1 MKLKTLKILAA
12 AAIPALGLVAAGS
25 ATAQE
30 YPSEPIQLVIP
41 YNPGGDSDLVGRLF
55 AGQLERVLG
64 STVVPV
70 NVAGASGSIA
80 TTKVYQ
86 ADPDGYTML
95 FHHSGV
101 LGSMLTGAIDFAFDD
116 LTVLGSVGLSEG
128 SIWVTSGSSPY
139 QNMEELVAAA
149 KANPGTVK
157 NGINFGS
164 QTHVHAAAFEEAAGV
179 EMHNVDVG
187 GIGEKIVSILGQ
199 HVDVSEVQVG
209 AVQSYLESGDMR
221 ALGTPAG
228 QRFSGL
234 PDVATF
240 QEQGIDVAMPD
251 RLFWVALPPEAPA
264 NVVETLQAALA
275 ELGES
280 DELATEY
287 AKVQITPQF
296 LSAEDTV
303 EYLNNEFEFNSQY
316 KDIFLSRKK
325 K

>member
-1 MKLKTLKILAA
+1 MKLKTLKTLAL
-12 AAIPALGLVAAGS
+12 AAIPAFGLITAGAAI
-25 ATAQE
+25 AQD
-30 YPSEPIQLVIP
+30 YPSQPIQLVIP
-41 YNPGGDSDLVGRLF
+41 YNPGGDSDLLGRIF
-55 AGQLERVLG
+55 ASQLERVLE

-101 LGSMLTGAIDFAFDD
+101 LGSMLTKAIDFRFDD
-116 LTVLGSVGLSEG
+116 LTVLGSVGMSEG
-128 SIWVTSGSSPY
+128 SIWVTSASSPY
-139 QNMEELVAAA
+139 QNMEDLVEAA

-187 GIGEKIVSILGQ
+187 GIGEKIVSILGK

-221 ALGTPAG
+221 ALGTPAA

-251 RLFWVALPPEAPA
+251 RLFWVALPPNAPA
-264 NVVETLQAALA
+264 DVVEKLQSALA

-280 DELATEY
+280 KELATEY
-287 AKVQITPQF
+287 AKVQMTPRF
-296 LSAEDTV
+296 LSAQETAD
-303 EYLNNEFEFNSQY
+303 YLNNEFDFNSQY
-316 KDIFLSRKK
+316 KDIFLSKK
-325 K
+325 

>member
-1 MKLKTLKILAA
+1 MKLNT
-12 AAIPALGLVAAGS
+12 LVAMTIPVLSLCAAG
-25 ATAQE
+25 TLVAQE
-30 YPSEPIQLVIP
+30 YPTKPIQLVVP
-41 YNPGGDSDLVGRLF
+41 YNPGGDTDLLGRIF
-55 AGQLERVLG
+55 ATQLGDVLG
-64 STVVPV
+64 QTVVPV
-70 NVAGASGSIA
+70 NMPGASGSIA
-80 TTKVYQ
+80 TNHVYQ

-101 LGSMLTGAIDFAFDD
+101 LVSMLTNAIDFSFEDM
-116 LTVLGSVGLSEG
+116 TVIGAVGLSEG
-128 SIWVTSGSSPY
+128 SIWVTSAMSPY
-139 QNMEELVAAA
+139 QNMEDLVEAA
-149 KANPGTVK
+149 KANPGLVK

-228 QRFSGL
+228 QRYSGL

-251 RLFWVALPPEAPA
+251 RLFWVALPPEASSVA
-264 NVVETLQAALA
+264 VETLTAALA
-275 ELGES
+275 ELAVSE
-280 DELATEY
+280 ELATEY
-287 AKVQITPQF
+287 AKVQMTPYF
-296 LSAEDTV
+296 LSAEEATD
-303 EYLNNEFEFNSQY
+303 YLLTEFEFNS
-316 KDIFLSRKK
+316 KFEDVFIARN
-325 K
+325 

>member
-1 MKLKTLKILAA
+1 MKMKTLKTLALV
-12 AAIPALGLVAAGS
+12 AISALGLFAAQS
-25 ATAQE
+25 TVAQE
-30 YPSEPIQLVIP
+30 YPSQPIQLIIP
-41 YNPGGDSDLVGRLF
+41 YNPGGDTDLLARIF
-55 AGQLERVLG
+55 AAQLEKALDN
-64 STVVPV
+64 TVVPV

-86 ADPDGYTML
+86 SAPDGYTML

-101 LGSMLTGAIDFAFDD
+101 LGSMLTKAIDFRFDD

-128 SIWVTSGSSPY
+128 SIWVTAANSPY
-139 QNMEELVAAA
+139 QNMEDLVKAA

-209 AVQSYLESGDMR
+209 AVQSYLDSGDMR
-221 ALGTPAG
+221 ALGTPAA
-228 QRFSGL
+228 QRFRGL
-234 PDVATF
+234 PDVLTF

-251 RLFWVALPPEAPA
+251 RLFWVALPPGAPA
-264 NVVETLQAALA
+264 DVVEKLEAALA
-275 ELGES
+275 EMGKSE
-280 DELATEY
+280 ELASEY
-287 AKVQITPQF
+287 AKVQMTPRF

-303 EYLNNEFEFNSQY
+303 KYLNDEYEFNSRY
-316 KDIFLSRKK
+316 KDIFLSKN
-325 K
+325 

>member
-1 MKLKTLKILAA
+1 MRMTTMKTLAL
-12 AAIPALGLVAAGS
+12 AAIPALGLF
-25 ATAQE
+25 TAQSTVAQD
-30 YPSEPIQLVIP
+30 YPTQPIQLIIP
-41 YNPGGDSDLVGRLF
+41 YNPGGDTDLLARIF
-55 AGQLERVLG
+55 ASQLEKALDN
-64 STVVPV
+64 TVVPV

-86 ADPDGYTML
+86 AAPDGYTML

-101 LGSMLTGAIDFAFDD
+101 LGSMLTKAIDFRFDD
-116 LTVLGSVGLSEG
+116 LAVLGSVGLSEG
-128 SIWVTSGSSPY
+128 SIWVTAASSPY
-139 QNMEELVAAA
+139 QNMEDLVKAA

-209 AVQSYLESGDMR
+209 AVKSYLDSGDMR
-221 ALGTPAG
+221 ALGTPAA

-234 PDVATF
+234 ADVPTF
-240 QEQGIDVAMPD
+240 EEQGIDVAMPD
-251 RLFWVALPPEAPA
+251 RLFWVALPPKAPA
-264 NVVETLQAALA
+264 DVIEKLKAALA
-275 ELGES
+275 EIGKSE
-280 DELATEY
+280 ELATEY
-287 AKVQITPQF
+287 AKVQMTPRF

-303 EYLNNEFEFNSQY
+303 KYLNDEYEFNSRY
-316 KDIFLSRKK
+316 EDVFLSKN
-325 K
+325 

>member
-1 MKLKTLKILAA
+1 MWL
-12 AAIPALGLVAAGS
+12 S
-25 ATAQE
+25 
-30 YPSEPIQLVIP
+30 
-41 YNPGGDSDLVGRLF
+41 
-55 AGQLERVLG
+55 
-64 STVVPV
+64 
-70 NVAGASGSIA
+70 ASGSIA

-101 LGSMLTGAIDFAFDD
+101 LGSMLTKAIDFRFDD
-116 LTVLGSVGLSEG
+116 LTVLGSVGMSEG
-128 SIWVTSGSSPY
+128 SIWVTSASSPY
-139 QNMEELVAAA
+139 QNMEDLVEAA

-221 ALGTPAG
+221 ALGTPAA

-251 RLFWVALPPEAPA
+251 RLFWVALPPNAPA
-264 NVVETLQAALA
+264 DVVEKLQEALA

-280 DELATEY
+280 EELATEY
-287 AKVQITPQF
+287 AKVQMTPRF
-296 LSAEDTV
+296 LPAQETV
-303 EYLNNEFEFNSQY
+303 DYLNNEFEFNSQY
-316 KDIFLSRKK
+316 KDIFLSKK
-325 K
+325 

>member
-1 MKLKTLKILAA
+1 MKLTALKTLAL
-12 AAIPALGLVAAGS
+12 AAIPALGLFTAGS
-25 ATAQE
+25 AVAQE

-41 YNPGGDSDLVGRLF
+41 YNPGGDSDLVGRIF
-55 AGQLERVLG
+55 ASQLERVLD

-101 LGSMLTGAIDFAFDD
+101 LGSMLTKAIDFRFDD
-116 LTVLGSVGLSEG
+116 LTVLGSVGMSEG
-128 SIWVTSGSSPY
+128 SIWVTSAGSPY
-139 QNMEELVAAA
+139 QNMEDLVKAA

-164 QTHVHAAAFEEAAGV
+164 QTHVHAAAFEKAAGV

-199 HVDVSEVQVG
+199 HVDVSEVQAG

-221 ALGTPAG
+221 ALGTPAV
-228 QRFSGL
+228 QRFHGL
-234 PDVATF
+234 PEVATF
-240 QEQGIDVAMPD
+240 QEQGIDVAMPN
-251 RLFWVALPPEAPA
+251 RLFWVALPPNAPA
-264 NVVETLQAALA
+264 DVVEKLTAALA

-280 DELATEY
+280 EELATEY
-287 AKVQITPQF
+287 AKVKMTQRF
-296 LSAEDTV
+296 LPAQETV
-303 EYLNNEFEFNSQY
+303 DYLNSEFEFNSQY
-316 KDIFLSRKK
+316 EEIFLSKK
-325 K
+325 

>member
-1 MKLKTLKILAA
+1 
-12 AAIPALGLVAAGS
+12 
-25 ATAQE
+25 
-30 YPSEPIQLVIP
+30 
-41 YNPGGDSDLVGRLF
+41 
-55 AGQLERVLG
+55 
-64 STVVPV
+64 
-70 NVAGASGSIA
+70 
-80 TTKVYQ
+80 
-86 ADPDGYTML
+86 DGYTML

-101 LGSMLTGAIDFAFDD
+101 LGSMLTKAIDFRFDD
-116 LTVLGSVGLSEG
+116 LTVLGSVGISEG
-128 SIWVTSGSSPY
+128 SIWVTSANSPY
-139 QNMEELVAAA
+139 QNMEDLVEAA

-221 ALGTPAG
+221 ALGTPAA

-251 RLFWVALPPEAPA
+251 RLFWVALPPNASADVAEK
-264 NVVETLQAALA
+264 LKAALA

-280 DELATEY
+280 EELATEY
-287 AKVQITPQF
+287 AKVQMTPRF
-296 LSAEDTV
+296 LSAEETED
-303 EYLNNEFEFNSQY
+303 YLNNEFAFNLKY
-316 KDIFLSRKK
+316 EDIFLSKK
-325 K
+325 

>member
-1 MKLKTLKILAA
+1 MRMTSLKTLALAA
-12 AAIPALGLVAAGS
+12 VPVLGLLTAQS
-25 ATAQE
+25 TLAQE
-30 YPSEPIQLVIP
+30 YPSQPIQLIIP
-41 YNPGGDSDLVGRLF
+41 YNPGGDTDLLARIF
-55 AGQLERVLG
+55 ASQLEKALDN
-64 STVVPV
+64 TVVPV

-86 ADPDGYTML
+86 AAPDGYTML

-101 LGSMLTGAIDFAFDD
+101 LGSMLTKAIDFRFDD

-128 SIWVTSGSSPY
+128 SIWVTAASSPY
-139 QNMEELVAAA
+139 QNMEDLVKAA

-209 AVQSYLESGDMR
+209 AVQSYLDSGDMR
-221 ALGTPAG
+221 ALGTPAA

-234 PDVATF
+234 PDVGTF

-251 RLFWVALPPEAPA
+251 RLFWVALPPKASAE
-264 NVVETLQAALA
+264 VVEKLKAALA
-275 ELGES
+275 ELGKSE
-280 DELATEY
+280 ELATEY
-287 AKVQITPQF
+287 AKVQMTPRF
-296 LSAEDTV
+296 LSAEETV
-303 EYLNNEFEFNSQY
+303 KYLNDEYDFNSRY
-316 KDIFLSRKK
+316 KEIFLSKN
-325 K
+325 

>member
-1 MKLKTLKILAA
+1 MKLKTLKTLAL
-12 AAIPALGLVAAGS
+12 AAIPALGLATAGP
-25 ATAQE
+25 AVAQE

-41 YNPGGDSDLVGRLF
+41 YNPGGDTDLLGRIF
-55 AGQLERVLG
+55 ATQLERVLG

-80 TTKVYQ
+80 TTKVYK
-86 ADPDGYTML
+86 AEPDGYTML

-101 LGSMLTGAIDFAFDD
+101 LGSMLTKAIDFSFDD
-116 LTVLGSVGLSEG
+116 LTVLGSVGMSEG
-128 SIWVTSGSSPY
+128 SIWVTSASSPY
-139 QNMEELVAAA
+139 QNMEDLVEAA

-221 ALGTPAG
+221 ALGTPAA

-251 RLFWVALPPEAPA
+251 RLFWVALPPNAPA
-264 NVVETLQAALA
+264 EVVEKLTAALA

-280 DELATEY
+280 EELAKEY
-287 AKVQITPQF
+287 AKVQMTPRF
-296 LSAEDTV
+296 ISAQETV
-303 EYLNNEFEFNSQY
+303 DYLNNEFEFNSKY
-316 KDIFLSRKK
+316 EDIFLSKK
-325 K
+325 

>member
-1 MKLKTLKILAA
+1 MKTLAL
-12 AAIPALGLVAAGS
+12 AAIPALGLF
-25 ATAQE
+25 TAQSTVAQD
-30 YPSEPIQLVIP
+30 YPTQPIQLIIP
-41 YNPGGDSDLVGRLF
+41 YNPGGDTDLLARIF
-55 AGQLERVLG
+55 ASQLEKALDN
-64 STVVPV
+64 TVVPV

-86 ADPDGYTML
+86 AAPDGYTML

-101 LGSMLTGAIDFAFDD
+101 LGSMLTKAIDFRFDD
-116 LTVLGSVGLSEG
+116 LAVLGSVGLSEG
-128 SIWVTSGSSPY
+128 SIWVTAASSPY
-139 QNMEELVAAA
+139 QNMEDLVKAA

-209 AVQSYLESGDMR
+209 AVKSYLDSGDMR
-221 ALGTPAG
+221 ALGTPAA

-234 PDVATF
+234 ADVPTF
-240 QEQGIDVAMPD
+240 EEQGIDVAMPD
-251 RLFWVALPPEAPA
+251 RLFWVALPPKAPA
-264 NVVETLQAALA
+264 DVIEKLKAALA
-275 ELGES
+275 EIGKSE
-280 DELATEY
+280 ELATEY
-287 AKVQITPQF
+287 AKVQMTPRF

-303 EYLNNEFEFNSQY
+303 KYLNDEYEFNSRY
-316 KDIFLSRKK
+316 EDVFLSKN
-325 K
+325 